1 MTFSLL
7 DKLRTIPLAFIDVE
21 TTGAS
26 TDYGDRVT
34 EIGIVRV
41 ENGQRVVEYQQ
52 LVDPQRRIS
61 AGVVALTGI
70 TQEMVTG
77 QPLFADVL
85 PRVVELMSG
94 AVVVGHNV
102 RFDLSFLT
110 GEFRRC
116 RQPINECLGSVHV
129 MDTV

>member
-1 MTFSLL
+1 MPLSLI
-7 DKLRTIPLAFIDVE
+7 DKLRATPLTFVDVE

-26 TDYGDRVT
+26 TDYGHRVI

-41 ENGQRVVEYQQ
+41 EGGRSVAEYQQ
-52 LVDPQRRIS
+52 LVDPQRRIG

-70 TQEMVTG
+70 TQAMVTG
-77 QPLFADVL
+77 QPLFSDIL
-85 PRVVELMSG
+85 PPVIELMSG
-94 AVVVGHNV
+94 AVVIGHNV

-116 RQPINECLGSVHV
+116 RQPIDECLTGC
-129 MDTV
+129 

>member
-1 MTFSLL
+1 TMAVSLI
-7 DKLRTIPLAFIDVE
+7 DKLRSVPLAFIDVE

-41 ENGQRVVEYQQ
+41 EDGQRVAEYQQ

-70 TQEMVTG
+70 TQAMVTG
-77 QPLFADVL
+77 QPYFTDVL

-94 AVVVGHNV
+94 AVVIGHNV
-102 RFDLSFLT
+102 RFDLSFLHS
-110 GEFRRC
+110 EFRRC
-116 RQPINECLGSVHV
+116 SQLIAPRGSVSLS
-129 MDTV
+129 